1 MGGYDG
7 DRGYAEERWPGEDR
21 GYDGGGDW
29 RERRGGYRDDDRGR
43 GGYPIGDVNAGYG
56 EPNRYGPPAPPQPQS
71 FEPGYGPGPGSP
83 VSGPGPAFGPRPPE
97 RAPMMDAPPTQ
108 IAPPTQL
115 APEVRPAPEQRS
127 RSAER
132 DADSGVYR
140 SRKPMHA
147 VLIGLSLGVFELIMF
162 LVFVRGVFQFDVGR
176 IVAGGLMMMA
186 LPLFGLGFYALITG
200 AAHGGPKAFLKTP
213 LAYLPIGLILMIAA
227 GAAA

>member
-7 DRGYAEERWPGEDR
+7 DRGYADERWPGEDR
-21 GYDGGGDW
+21 GYEGDW
-29 RERRGGYRDDDRGR
+29 RDRRGGGGYRDEERGR
-43 GGYPIGDVNAGYG
+43 GGYPMADVNAGYG
-56 EPNRYGPPAPPQPQS
+56 EPNRFGPPAPPQPA

-83 VSGPGPAFGPRPPE
+83 AGPGPAFGPRPPE
-97 RAPMMDAPPTQ
+97 RAPMMEPPPTQ
-108 IAPPTQL
+108 IAPPTQM
-115 APEVRPAPEQRS
+115 APEVRPEPRS

-132 DADSGVYR
+132 DAEAGVYR

-162 LVFVRGVFQFDVGR
+162 LVFVRGVFQFDVSR

-200 AAHGGPKAFLKTP
+200 AAHGGPKAFLRTP